1 MRKAIRIEIM
11 DFTAFMKENLVDI
24 VEQSNTGTMEA
35 LGNIFN
41 KEVQSLSNGHYGYFW
56 DEEEDG
62 DNGYQKP
69 STAVAV
75 KAIRKI
81 FGLRDCENIL
91 TLPVA
96 PLGWWLEELEDF
108 KSPRPNSL
116 RRDRWRNRGKAL
128 KSVPLYYRDANIIWL

>member
-62 DNGYQKP
+62 DNGY
-69 STAVAV
+69 
-75 KAIRKI
+75 
-81 FGLRDCENIL
+81 
-91 TLPVA
+91 
-96 PLGWWLEELEDF
+96 
-108 KSPRPNSL
+108 
-116 RRDRWRNRGKAL
+116 
-128 KSVPLYYRDANIIWL
+128 